1 MLNIGGRALRINPGW
16 TVDLVIDVGSFD
28 ADTLEIRGGRHRG
41 AAMKI
46 MQGIVACAIIAI
58 ASAATAAVKI
68 GEPAPPFELTL
79 IDGTKVRSADLHGQ
93 VVVLNFWATWC
104 GPCKAELPL
113 LDSYYRIRKD
123 NGLRVFAVA
132 TEDSLPAFKL
142 KPLFAAM
149 TIPSARRIKGP
160 FAVMGALP
168 TNYIIDRAGVVR
180 YAKAGAFDLNE
191 LNTLLVP
198 LLREPAP

>member
-1 MLNIGGRALRINPGW
+1 MK
-16 TVDLVIDVGSFD
+16 F
-28 ADTLEIRGGRHRG
+28 IRS
-41 AAMKI
+41 I
-46 MQGIVACAIIAI
+46 IACAMIGI

-68 GEPAPPFELTL
+68 GEPAPPFDLTL
-79 IDGTKVRSADLHGQ
+79 IDGTKVRSVDLRGH

-113 LDSYYRIRKD
+113 LDSYYRLRRD

-132 TEDSLPAFKL
+132 TEDSVPASKL

-149 TIPSARRIKGP
+149 AIPSARRIKGQ

-168 TNYIIDRAGVVR
+168 TNYIIDRAGIVR
-180 YAKAGAFDLNE
+180 YAKAGAFDLND
-191 LNTLLVP
+191 LNSLLVP
-198 LLREPAP
+198 LLREAAP